1 MHSCFVDVSPFVD
14 QQLNNLQMIVEAAL
28 VEWSKVVFEVGGGLR
43 LFEEPPEKLH
53 GKILN
58 TKQKYEKMC
67 DVLRT
72 KLTWWWRRSN

>member
-1 MHSCFVDVSPFVD
+1 MAIQAADEKRSGA
-14 QQLNNLQMIVEAAL
+14 IVICYVRTE
-28 VEWSKVVFEVGGGLR
+28 VVFEVGGGLR